1 MNPATVASSFSVQK
15 ISKHHFLIRG
25 DERVRSY
32 MNFRELKWS
41 KTYQGWLV
49 HEDDDIDL
57 VQMHVEVL
65 DNVRQAA
72 KQKMKKSKKKKQL
85 DEDDLYERFKRGE
98 EITDDEE
105 DEYVPEEEEEGEE
118 REEDETDDYEEDS
131 FVVKD
136 STDEEVEEWVKQEK
150 KKEKDLKN
158 KKSKK
163 VKVIEEPEESE
174 EESDEEEDQETD
186 PKRKREFQFYKKG
199 ILAYGMMPEKQRDKV
214 DAVWNKHLRGWI
226 IRKSYLEKLQKMGW
240 TDVEAKA
247 PEVEKEKQAIIHTP
261 QVVRKESKPEEKTFT
276 AYKNMLLVKGGLS
289 PDLVDKTNAIFHN
302 DLGGSLVMETMRSVL
317 LENGFSEKDIVVS
330 VKFSEGKK
338 LPA

>member
-65 DNVRQAA
+65 DNVRQAS
-72 KQKMKKSKKKKQL
+72 KQKIKKSKKRKQEE
-85 DEDDLYERFKRGE
+85 DDDLYERFKRGE

-105 DEYVPEEEEEGEE
+105 DEYVPEEEDEQED
-118 REEDETDDYEEDS
+118 DETDDYEEDS

-150 KKEKDLKN
+150 KKEKDLKK
-158 KKSKK
+158 KKSKN
-163 VKVIEEPEESE
+163 VKVIEESE

-214 DAVWNKHLRGWI
+214 EAVWNKHLRGWI

-247 PEVEKEKQAIIHTP
+247 PEVEKEKEVIIHTP

-302 DLGGSLVMETMRSVL
+302 ELGGSLVMETMRSVL

>member
-65 DNVRQAA
+65 DNVRQEA
-72 KQKMKKSKKKKQL
+72 KQKMKKSKKKKQV

-105 DEYVPEEEEEGEE
+105 DEYVPEEEEEEEEAPEGE
-118 REEDETDDYEEDS
+118 DKTDDYEEDS

-136 STDEEVEEWVKQEK
+136 STDEEAEEWT
-150 KKEKDLKN
+150 KKEKKN
-158 KKSKK
+158 NKK
-163 VKVIEEPEESE
+163 VKVIDEPEEASE
-174 EESDEEEDQETD
+174 DESDEEEDQETD

-214 DAVWNKHLRGWI
+214 EAVWNKHLRGWI

-247 PEVEKEKQAIIHTP
+247 PEVEKEKDTIIHTP

-276 AYKNMLLVKGGLS
+276 KYKNMLLVKGGLS
-289 PDLVDKTNAIFHN
+289 PDLVDKTSAIFHN
-302 DLGGSLVMETMRSVL
+302 ELGGSLVTETMRSLL
-317 LENGFSEKDIVVS
+317 LENGFTEKDIVVS
-330 VKFSEGKK
+330 VQFSEGKK